1 LKALGHLNKYFYKYR
16 VRLILGLL
24 FVTASNLFAVFPA
37 QSVRIAIDLVEE
49 NLVTYK
55 LYAGTG
61 LQPDVYR
68 QVGFIVLYFAA
79 LVMIFALIKG
89 FFMYLMRQ
97 TLIVMSR
104 HIEFDLKNEIFNH
117 YQQLSLSFYRK
128 NNTGD
133 LMARISED
141 VSRVRMYI
149 GPAIMYAMNLAV
161 TIILVVWAMFAVNV
175 KLSIL
180 VLLPLPVLSYT
191 IFRVNTLINK
201 RGDAI
206 QAQLSTLT
214 SFVQEAFSGIRVM
227 KAFAVEK
234 DSRMDFEKET
244 DEYYNRSMALARV
257 DAMFF
262 PLMVFLTGL
271 STLITI
277 AVGGMMVI
285 NGEITIGN
293 VAEFVLYVNL
303 LVWPVTSL
311 GWTSSLVQRAAA
323 SQQRI
328 NEFLRT
334 EPEIV
339 STVHDPFVFSHSI
352 TFENVSFRYEG
363 KTAYALD
370 HISFSVKKGETL
382 AILGATGS
390 GKSTIVQLLLRMM
403 DVQQGRILIDGKDI
417 RTINL
422 QSFREQ
428 AGYAPQDVFLFSDT
442 IAGNI
447 SFGLTGTE
455 ENIAD
460 RIVRAADDAV
470 LSGNIKDFP
479 AGYETVVGERGITLS
494 GGQKQRVSIAR
505 ALIRN
510 PELLIFDDCL
520 SAVDTGTEAAILRN
534 LRRIM
539 KGKTAMIISHRVST
553 VKDADQIIVLDNGRI
568 EESGTHTSLVEK
580 GGRYA
585 GLYQSQLLEEM
596 RQNGTESERD
606 S

>member
-1 LKALGHLNKYFYKYR
+1 MKALAHLNKYFYKYR

-49 NLVTYK
+49 NLNTYK
-55 LYAGTG
+55 LYAGSG
-61 LQPDVYR
+61 LQDEVYK
-68 QVGFIVLYFAA
+68 QVGLIVLYFAG
-79 LVMIFALIKG
+79 LVLIFALIKG

-104 HIEFDLKNEIFNH
+104 LVEFDLKNEVFNH

-149 GPAIMYAMNLAV
+149 GPAVMYAMNLAV
-161 TIILVVWAMFAVNV
+161 TIILVVWAMFSVNV

-180 VLLPLPVLSYT
+180 VLLPLPVLSYA
-191 IFRVNTLINK
+191 IFKVNTIINR

-214 SFVQEAFSGIRVM
+214 SFVQEAFSGMRVM
-227 KAFAVEK
+227 KAFAVEN
-234 DSRMDFEKET
+234 DSRRDFESET
-244 DEYYNRSMALARV
+244 HEYYKRSMALARV

-277 AVGGMMVI
+277 AIGGIFVI

-293 VAEFVLYVNL
+293 VAEFTLYVNM

-328 NEFLRT
+328 NEFLQT
-334 EPEIV
+334 QPEIV
-339 STVHDPFVFSHSI
+339 SPDAAPFHFGQSIVFDHV
-352 TFENVSFRYEG
+352 TFTYEG
-363 KTAYALD
+363 KTMPALND
-370 HISFSVKKGETL
+370 VSFTVHKGQTL
-382 AILGATGS
+382 AILGSTGS

-403 DVQQGRILIDGKDI
+403 DVEQGKILIDGQDLK
-417 RTINL
+417 TINIKA
-422 QSFREQ
+422 FKEQ
-428 AGYAPQDVFLFSDT
+428 TGYAPQDVFLFSDT
-442 IAGNI
+442 IANNI
-447 SFGLTGTE
+447 AFGLTGSENRLKDRIAEAAGDTALA
-455 ENIAD
+455 ENI
-460 RIVRAADDAV
+460 
-470 LSGNIKDFP
+470 NDFQH
-479 AGYETVVGERGITLS
+479 GYETVVGERGITLS

-505 ALIRN
+505 ALIKN
-510 PELLIFDDCL
+510 PELLVFDDCL
-520 SAVDTGTEAAILRN
+520 SAVDTKTESEILRN

-539 KGKTAMIISHRVST
+539 RNKTAIIISHRVST
-553 VKDADQIIVLDNGRI
+553 VKDADHIIVLDNGKI
-568 EESGTHTSLVEK
+568 TEAGTHQQLLEK
-580 GGRYA
+580 GERYA
-585 GLYQSQLLEEM
+585 ELYQSQLLEEM
-596 RQNGTESERD
+596 TIEEADSETD
-606 S
+606 N